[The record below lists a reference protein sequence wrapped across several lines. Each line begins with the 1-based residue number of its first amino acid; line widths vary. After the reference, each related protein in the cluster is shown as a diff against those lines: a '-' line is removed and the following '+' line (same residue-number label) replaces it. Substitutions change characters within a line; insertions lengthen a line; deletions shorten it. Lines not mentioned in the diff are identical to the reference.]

1 METCTGVARGLQYL
15 HGSNIILDEECLAKI
30 TNLAPP
36 SNLLDTHAAEFCESN
51 GYSDPE
57 YLRTGLRTEKSDVYC
72 FGLVLLEVLFAR
84 PVMECHRIWEKVAPS
99 VNWACQC
106 PDYLHSFV
114 DPYLEGKFYEQCLN
128 IFLNTARKCIADKGI
143 DRPTIRAVLCNLEYC
158 LQLSGGLESG
168 EDRGSMSGYAMGEG
182 R

>member
-1 METCTGVARGLQYL
+1 
-15 HGSNIILDEECLAKI
+15 
-30 TNLAPP
+30 
-36 SNLLDTHAAEFCESN
+36 LDTHAAEFCESN